1 MKNEKVMWW
10 EIFGIAILLYAP
22 ISIIMLR
29 FTISTLVL
37 DILITANLLFAIAI
51 LIAVLCA
58 GKRLN
63 LFLLPIL
70 FLVSTLFN
78 MAMAIGAVN
87 LILTKGAEFDGRLI
101 RFVSSLLTGSG
112 ETDRLITGSANFL
125 IIIAVIFYV
134 ITELNRGVEGSDYYM
149 SIKLQD
155 IEVEYTSGEISE
167 EEAVSR
173 KAVLQ
178 KKSDF
183 LNALENYVKFL
194 SGDVKLILLVIG
206 CIFVGGLLTI
216 FENDN
221 SANDAIL
228 TYFPLAIGSG
238 IIFMLHSFLI
248 SLAARCIFKKEIKG

>member
-1 MKNEKVMWW
+1 MWW
-10 EIFGIAILLYAP
+10 EVFGIAFLLYAP

-51 LIAVLCA
+51 LIAILCA

-70 FLVSTLFN
+70 FLISTLFN

-87 LILTKGAEFDGRLI
+87 IILTKGAEFDGRLI
-101 RFVSSLLTGSG
+101 RFVSSLLVGSG
-112 ETDRLITGSANFL
+112 ETERLITGSANFL

-134 ITELNRGVEGSDYYM
+134 ITELNRGVEGCDYFYI
-149 SIKLQD
+149 SIKLEN
-155 IEVEYTSGEISE
+155 IEVEYNSGEISE

-173 KAVLQ
+173 KAALQ

-183 LNALENYVKFL
+183 LNALEGYVKFL

-221 SANDAIL
+221 SVNDAIL

-248 SLAARCIFKKEIKG
+248 SLAARCIYKKEVEG